1 VAALTALYY
10 GEAYPQQVAYIG
22 LGTPR
27 VGNEAFKQKFD
38 SVVMDRTR
46 IANGRDPG
54 KFSFYAFGLD
64 VLRLSKNASES
75 ITTGAVSAFLTHSLP
90 AVNKVPPP
98 VGYTH
103 VGKEA
108 HIGRGDPY
116 PAIAALTDLPDHD
129 VLKGYLHNL
138 ETPSARSSSVP
149 TEHSNW
155 MTEVLSKIRV

>member
-75 ITTGAVSAFLTHSLP
+75 ITTGAVSPFLTHSLP

-103 VGKEA
+103 VGNEA

-155 MTEVLSKIRV
+155 LTEVLSKIRV